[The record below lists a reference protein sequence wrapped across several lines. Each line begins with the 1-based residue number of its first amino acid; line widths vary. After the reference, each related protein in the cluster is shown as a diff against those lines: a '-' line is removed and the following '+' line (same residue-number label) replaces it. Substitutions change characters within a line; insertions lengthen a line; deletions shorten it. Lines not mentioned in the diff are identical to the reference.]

1 MDAVRLGAV
10 FRAVRLKLG
19 RRQADVARAAGV
31 SAATVSRIER
41 GHLGALAVD
50 TLLRVAATL
59 QMRIDLVARWRG
71 GELDRMLGAGHAAM
85 HESVARAM
93 RQTAWLMVPEATFSI
108 YGERGAIDILAFHPP
123 TGALL
128 VIELKTD
135 LVDVQALV
143 GTVDRYRRLAPQIA
157 RERGWRV
164 ESVSCWVVL
173 RDTPANHRRL
183 AAHATVLRTAFPHDG
198 RRMHGWLRDPAESV
212 AALSFLSDSHR
223 GNAMTTSS
231 GIQRVRTGAP
241 RSPGLANRRQRSPRA
256 NPIGIGADSRSSG
269 LPMQDR

>member
-19 RRQADVARAAGV
+19 WRQGDVARQAGV

-41 GHLGALAVD
+41 GHVRALSVD
-50 TLLRVAATL
+50 TLLRVAAAL
-59 QMRIDLVARWRG
+59 EMRIDVVARWRG

-85 HESVARAM
+85 HESVARTL
-93 RQTAWLMVPEATFSI
+93 QDTEWLMAPEATFSI
-108 YGERGAIDILAFHPP
+108 YGERGIVDILAFHPP

-135 LVDVQALV
+135 LVDVQALI
-143 GTVDRYRRLAPQIA
+143 GAVDRYRRLAPQMA
-157 RERGWRV
+157 RERGWTVR
-164 ESVSCWVVL
+164 SVSCWVVL
-173 RDTPANHRRL
+173 RDSPANHRRL
-183 AAHATVLRTAFPHDG
+183 AAHATVLRTAFPQDG
-198 RRMHGWLRDPAESV
+198 RHMRAWLQAPSEPV

-231 GIQRVRTGAP
+231 GVQRVRTRSSRSSAAAK
-241 RSPGLANRRQRSPRA
+241 RRQLSPGA
-256 NPIGIGADSRSSG
+256 NPIGIGADFST
-269 LPMQDR
+269 